1 MKRCVGHLKLTF
13 QALRFSQL
21 SVRVGPSSPKRSQA
35 KRGETRKPNGTLKLT
50 FQALRFSQLS
60 MRVGPSS
67 PKRSQAKR
75 GETRKPNGTND

>member
-35 KRGETRKPNGTLKLT
+35 KRGETRKPNGTKKAKSITIKYLIKNVILT
-50 FQALRFSQLS
+50 HQKFTLLFYRIIL
-60 MRVGPSS
+60 
-67 PKRSQAKR
+67 
-75 GETRKPNGTND
+75 